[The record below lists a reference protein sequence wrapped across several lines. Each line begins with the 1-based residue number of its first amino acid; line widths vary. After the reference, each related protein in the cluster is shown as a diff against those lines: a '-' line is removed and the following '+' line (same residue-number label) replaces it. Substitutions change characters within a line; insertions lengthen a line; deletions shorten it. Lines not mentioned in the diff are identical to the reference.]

1 MIVLGEIEN
10 LVIKNKT
17 KNLIYLDLATV
28 TSTVAIIIFT
38 VVIAATTFSTIW
50 KREDENKRKESFK
63 IIRKVKPDEGD
74 IHEAELSI
82 REGLSFNYEEA
93 RALLGRLKDKKGN
106 IEADLRVFEGIDLEA
121 VIRFLKSLLQR
132 GLVPVQNPSI

>member
-1 MIVLGEIEN
+1 MLGEIEN
-10 LVIKNKT
+10 LINENKT
-17 KNLIYLDLATV
+17 KNLIYLHLGTI

-38 VVIAATTFSTIW
+38 VVIIATTFSTIW
-50 KREDENKRKESFK
+50 KMEDENKRKESFK

-82 REGLSFNYEEA
+82 REGMSFNYEEA

-106 IEADLRVFEGIDLEA
+106 IEADHRVFEGIDLEA

-132 GLVPVQNPSI
+132 GLVPVQNPYI